1 MTIEKLTAIV
11 KTMAEEHNK
20 LEVRVLQLEN
30 YEKTRQRLENER
42 VARKQIKNNTIVAT
56 QRNAALEAELS

>member
-20 LEVRVLQLEN
+20 LEARVLQLEN